1 MIFTLTAR
9 DLVHMGT
16 TTAPGQ
22 GRRTWLGFLFCSC
35 DVSFLTVGRAHIN
48 LLIEGAHVY
57 QPLTLVHA
65 IQALGSVGTL
75 LVFVSHTKV
84 RALR

>member
-9 DLVHMGT
+9 DLVNM
-16 TTAPGQ
+16 
-22 GRRTWLGFLFCSC
+22 
-35 DVSFLTVGRAHIN
+35 VGRAHIN

-65 IQALGSVGTL
+65 IQALGGVGTL
-75 LVFVSHTKV
+75 LLFVHHTKV
-84 RALR
+84 RLLSLPMVRETSRLMH